1 LLNSPV
7 KVLIDGVN
15 LQVGPLNV
23 AALDKEETRKR
34 LAAVKKQKL
43 RMVDRFIDYSSSSIT
58 GSIDGLDYGDGDF
71 MIEGKKKKQ
80 IPYERATYMQQWTSK
95 IIDNIEITLKNAHFR
110 YEDSQSIPGNP
121 FSAGITLNS
130 FTLSTC
136 DENWHEKFVARD
148 INKPTKVIRK
158 MAKVKN
164 FGLYW
169 MTKSAVLS
177 GESFKDW
184 SHKMKA
190 LIYLGVGTE
199 NNSSFSDIE
208 YILHPANNLIVR
220 LIHNERSVEN
230 MPKFDMIIESTNLPL
245 RIDRAQY
252 LQLLRTLEI
261 IGVAEKRR
269 QPNMYRPYERP
280 NSPKMARA
288 WWRYAI
294 KMVIKRGRYINLV
307 KLSKTCDEH
316 TGVMDIRSLED
327 KKEAQELEERMP
339 LRSLVIFR
347 HAAAREMQSEAQ
359 RAFQQL
365 ERDAIQKGLAK
376 PMRRE
381 DGGQRTWMG
390 WVAGLEGGDAKD
402 KNVLTTLED
411 NALKADKQS
420 DNLDDNATKLQVDS
434 SEDTENR
441 YSEDA
446 EDLSIASIMSSLER
460 EGQHENSSSPTSV
473 ALFQL
478 SLTTSASLDIAVGG
492 VPVISSS
499 MALTVLAKVTTW
511 GVTATVHMRDLL
523 VVDMCTVT
531 PAIKNIIAVKQIQNI
546 LNNSNTNMDLNYDY
560 VSDES
565 SLRPKHDS
573 SPSFSVIYENINAR
587 TVIKISALP
596 VEIAVNKLC
605 IQQLIGLFLA
615 PVTPS
620 SSASK
625 GKSSI
630 SPKGHKKRKKKVST
644 STKSV
649 GGTCHP
655 QKGKDPSAAAAGRK
669 QSKFYIDNMQASN
682 NVDFNFRVEK
692 SDDFTDDKEKEM
704 EAEPDDCDEEE
715 IEEVKSHIREGE
727 LEIIFEAH
735 APKIIIPQD
744 SSHDEGYL
752 LLDTGY
758 LKVGDL
764 RTCLIW
770 SAILFLFFL
779 IVI

>member
-58 GSIDGLDYGDGDF
+58 GSIDDLDYGDGKF
-71 MIEGKKKKQ
+71 TIEGEKKKQ
-80 IPYERATYMQQWTSK
+80 VPYERATYMQQWTSK

-136 DENWHEKFVARD
+136 DEKWHEKFVARD

-177 GESFKDW
+177 GESFRDW

-190 LIYLGVGTE
+190 LIYPGVGTE
-199 NNSSFSDIE
+199 ENSSFSDIE
-208 YILHPANNLIVR
+208 YVLHPANNLIVR
-220 LIHNERSVEN
+220 LIHNERSIEN

-245 RIDRAQY
+245 RIDRGQY
-252 LQLLRTLEI
+252 LQLLRTLEM
-261 IGVAEKRR
+261 IGVAEKMR

-280 NSPKMARA
+280 NSPKIARA

-294 KMVIKRGRYINLV
+294 KMVVKRGRYINLV
-307 KLSKTCDEH
+307 KLSKTCDED

-347 HAAAREMQSEAQ
+347 HAAARAMQSEAQ

-365 ERDAIQKGLAK
+365 KRDAIKKGLYK

-381 DGGQRTWMG
+381 GGGQRTWMG

-411 NALKADKQS
+411 NYLEADKQP
-420 DNLDDNATKLQVDS
+420 DNLDDNATKLQGNS
-434 SEDTENR
+434 SEDTEKNR

-460 EGQHENSSSPTSV
+460 EGHENSSSLTSA

-478 SLTTSASLDIAVGG
+478 SLTTSASLDIFVGG

-499 MALTVLAKVTTW
+499 MALTIFAKVTTW
-511 GVTATVHMRDLL
+511 GVSATVHMRDLL

-531 PAIKNIIAVKQIQNI
+531 PAIKNIIAVKQIQNV
-546 LNNSNTNMDLNYDY
+546 LNNSNENIDLNNDY
-560 VSDES
+560 KSDEYS
-565 SLRPKHDS
+565 PRPKHDS
-573 SPSFSVIYENINAR
+573 SPSFSVIYENLNGR

-605 IQQLIGLFLA
+605 IQQLIGLFFA

-620 SSASK
+620 SSPSK
-625 GKSSI
+625 AKSSI
-630 SPKGHKKRKKKVST
+630 SPRGHKKKKKKVSS
-644 STKSV
+644 STKSA
-649 GGTCHP
+649 GGTCYP
-655 QKGKDPSAAAAGRK
+655 KRDKDASAAVAGRK
-669 QSKFYIDNMQASN
+669 QSKFYIDNMQSSN
-682 NVDFNFRVEK
+682 NIDFNFRVEK
-692 SDDFTDDKEKEM
+692 SDDYTDDKVEAM
-704 EAEPDDCDEEE
+704 EAEPDDCDEDE
-715 IEEVKSHIREGE
+715 IEEVKRNIREGE
-727 LEIIFEAH
+727 LEITFEAH

-744 SSHDEGYL
+744 SSHDKGYL

-764 RTCLIW
+764 CTCLE
-770 SAILFLFFL
+770 
-779 IVI
+779 